1 MIYYTMKILICQ
13 RIFQYFCHF
22 FIFSRTYAGQGAANV
37 HFGGIYPALQSKK
50 PALHKKSRH
59 FPPGSAEKLL
69 LFFHIICPYHL
80 PYCRY
85 AFSALFSCN
94 VKEHQKE
101 NSAKKFS
108 FCFEISLR
116 FQEPHAFHRLPPAW
130 LQIPNRIRSPCR
142 LP

>member
-50 PALHKKSRH
+50 TGSAQEKPPFSARLCRKSPALFS
-59 FPPGSAEKLL
+59 
-69 LFFHIICPYHL
+69 YHL

-85 AFSALFSCN
+85 AFSALFSCD

-116 FQEPHAFHRLPPAW
+116 FQEPHAFHRLPPVW